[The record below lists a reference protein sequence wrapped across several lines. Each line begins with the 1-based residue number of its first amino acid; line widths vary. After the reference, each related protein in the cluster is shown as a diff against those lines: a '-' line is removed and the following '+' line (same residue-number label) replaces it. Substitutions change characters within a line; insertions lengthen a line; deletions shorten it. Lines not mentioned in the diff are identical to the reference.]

1 MILLDGFL
9 PSFSFHIDLE
19 PQILC
24 CFTIYPI
31 FISPS
36 GLCTL
41 RGKEFKYHYLF
52 GGWTEGGFCKVLSP
66 GMGTTEGTAPHFTA
80 SIIVAILG
88 LA

>member
-1 MILLDGFL
+1 MILLDRFL
-9 PSFSFHIDLE
+9 PPFAFHIYLE

-31 FISPS
+31 LISP
-36 GLCTL
+36 GLCVL

-52 GGWTEGGFCKVLSP
+52 GGWTEGGFYKALSP
-66 GMGTTEGTAPHFTA
+66 GMGTTEVTAPHFTA
-80 SIIVAILG
+80 SVIVTILG